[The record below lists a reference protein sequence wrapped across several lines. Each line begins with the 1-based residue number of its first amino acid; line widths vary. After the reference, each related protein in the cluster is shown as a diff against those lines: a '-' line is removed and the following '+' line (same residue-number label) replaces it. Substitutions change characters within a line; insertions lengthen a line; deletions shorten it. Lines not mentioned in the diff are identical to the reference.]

1 MRPCCTVSLGVL
13 PAAKFTRHLWYG
25 RCGQSL
31 RHHRIWGT
39 FHSGSV
45 FEITNAGRTRTLY
58 SFNNGTDGDS
68 PEGGL
73 ILDSAGN
80 PYGTTLSGGNL
91 NECEGFGCGI
101 VFELTP

>member
-1 MRPCCTVSLGVL
+1 LYSFAGR
-13 PAAKFTRHLWYG
+13 AATGEVYPSPLVMDVAGNLYG
-25 RCGQSL
+25 ATEFG
-31 RHHRIWGT
+31 GT

-58 SFNNGTDGDS
+58 SFNNGTDGGS

-80 PYGTTLSGGNL
+80 LYGTTLSGGNL
-91 NECEGFGCGI
+91 NECEGFGCGT